1 MKPAIEGISA
11 ITLHVSNMQASVRF
25 YRDLLG
31 LELLYGGERSGFS
44 SLRADDSGSV
54 ILNLEHGHVVPRW
67 GRIIFH
73 VADVDAFWSHLK
85 GNGFDPEIPRD
96 AAWANAIST
105 FSIQTATNCR
115 LLDRYQQFA
124 KGILIDRGAGL
135 GCCRPMTCLRSFES
149 RTKAGVETTE
159 EHFVVKFSVC
169 TKRDSATRGAESRTN
184 CLSAN
189 PWWGFF
195 QVFRNP

>member
-1 MKPAIEGISA
+1 
-11 ITLHVSNMQASVRF
+11 MQASVRF

-96 AAWANAIST
+96 AAWGER
-105 FSIQTATNCR
+105 FFHV
-115 LLDRYQQFA
+115 LDPDGHELSFA
-124 KGILIDRGAGL
+124 
-135 GCCRPMTCLRSFES
+135 RPLPTVR
-149 RTKAGVETTE
+149 
-159 EHFVVKFSVC
+159 
-169 TKRDSATRGAESRTN
+169 
-184 CLSAN
+184 
-189 PWWGFF
+189 
-195 QVFRNP
+195 

>member
-1 MKPAIEGISA
+1 MRHTLRDMKPTIEGISA

-96 AAWANAIST
+96 ASWGERYFHVLDPDGHELSFARPLPTVRFNESGARRSASRAWPKT
-105 FSIQTATNCR
+105 R
-115 LLDRYQQFA
+115 L
-124 KGILIDRGAGL
+124 G
-135 GCCRPMTCLRSFES
+135 S
-149 RTKAGVETTE
+149 
-159 EHFVVKFSVC
+159 
-169 TKRDSATRGAESRTN
+169 
-184 CLSAN
+184 
-189 PWWGFF
+189 
-195 QVFRNP
+195 